1 MRPDTTQEY
10 ARRALADSVAV
21 APSVAQ
27 REARGSLARMLV
39 NSFLL
44 RSLLKAIATIFV
56 VTTFSFILIRGMPG
70 SPMEVYINDLMAQY
84 SMPYDDARQSAE
96 ALYSIDMDDPIYVQ
110 YLDYLGNVLRGNLG
124 QSILSRGTYVT
135 DLMLK
140 FMPWTLFSVGT
151 ALLLSFS
158 IGIGLGMLM
167 AYRRD
172 SALDH
177 ALSAVASITQ
187 SVPNYLIGLMLIVF
201 LGIQLQI
208 VPIAAMRGS
217 MSPGMQPHL
226 GLDFVIDVF
235 FHAAL
240 PIATYFLTTVG
251 VWMLTMKSSTVAA
264 LEEDYVTVA
273 RARGLSDSRI
283 TTAYVG
289 RNAILPLFTQL
300 TIAAGFVIGGSAF
313 IEFVFVYQGI
323 GYVLL
328 ESINK
333 RDYTVMQGVFLTIT
347 ISVIVANVLADLVY
361 SRLDPRIRMGGGS
374 S

>member
-1 MRPDTTQEY
+1 MSQ
-10 ARRALADSVAV
+10 AV
-21 APSVAQ
+21 QDAHAYAPSVAQ
-27 REARGSLARMLV
+27 REARGSLARTLV

-56 VTTFSFILIRGMPG
+56 VTTFSFVLVRGMPG

-84 SMPYDDARQSAE
+84 AMPYDDAKQSAE
-96 ALYSIDMDDPIYVQ
+96 ALYSIDMDQPIYVQ
-110 YLDYLGNVLRGNLG
+110 YLGYLGNVLQGNLG
-124 QSILSRGTYVT
+124 QSILSRGTYVS

-140 FMPWTLFSVGT
+140 FMPWTLFTVGT
-151 ALLLSFS
+151 ALMLSFS
-158 IGIGLGMLM
+158 VGIGLGMLM
-167 AYRRD
+167 AYRRE

-177 ALSAVASITQ
+177 VLSAVASVSNSI
-187 SVPNYLIGLMLIVF
+187 PNYLVGLMLLVF
-201 LGIQLQI
+201 LGIQLRLI
-208 VPIAAMRGS
+208 PIAAMRGS

-300 TIAAGFVIGGSAF
+300 TISAGFVVGGSAL

-347 ISVIVANVLADLVY
+347 ISVIAANLLADLIY
-361 SRLDPRIRMGGGS
+361 SRLDPRIRMGGGRD
-374 S
+374 

>member
-1 MRPDTTQEY
+1 VSLDASRAVSDAY
-10 ARRALADSVAV
+10 APTAT
-21 APSVAQ
+21 VAQ
-27 REARGSLARMLV
+27 REARSSLARVLL

-44 RSLLKAIATIFV
+44 RSLLKAVATIFV
-56 VTTFSFILIRGMPG
+56 VTTLSFILIRGMPG

-110 YLDYLGNVLRGNLG
+110 YLAYLGNVVQGNLG

-151 ALLLSFS
+151 GLMLSFS
-158 IGIGLGMLM
+158 IGIALGMVM

-177 ALSAVASITQ
+177 VLSAIASITH
-187 SVPNYLIGLMLIVF
+187 SVPNYLVGLMLIVF
-201 LGIQLQI
+201 LGIQLRL

-240 PIATYFLTTVG
+240 PIATYFITTVG

-273 RARGLSDSRI
+273 RARGLTDSRI

-300 TIAAGFVIGGSAF
+300 TIAAGFVIGGSLF
-313 IEFVFVYQGI
+313 IEFIFVYQGI

-333 RDYTVMQGVFLTIT
+333 RDYTVMPGVFLTIT

-361 SRLDPRIRMGGGS
+361 SRLDPRIRLGGGGS
-374 S
+374 

>member
-1 MRPDTTQEY
+1 MRPDTTQEH

-56 VTTFSFILIRGMPG
+56 VTTFSFVLIRGMPG

-110 YLDYLGNVLRGNLG
+110 YLAYLGNVVQGNLG
-124 QSILSRGTYVT
+124 QSILSRGTYVS

-140 FMPWTLFSVGT
+140 FLPWTLFSVGT

-158 IGIGLGMLM
+158 VGIGLGMLM
-167 AYRRD
+167 AYRRE
-172 SALDH
+172 SGLDH
-177 ALSAVASITQ
+177 VLSAVASISN
-187 SVPNYLIGLMLIVF
+187 SVPNYLVGLMLLVF
-201 LGIQLQI
+201 LGIQLRL

-226 GLDFVIDVF
+226 GLDFVVDVF

-240 PIATYFLTTVG
+240 PIATYFITTIG

-300 TIAAGFVIGGSAF
+300 TIAAGFIVGGSPL

-328 ESINK
+328 ESIQK

-347 ISVIVANVLADLVY
+347 ICVIAANLLADVIY
-361 SRLDPRIRMGGGS
+361 SRLDPRIRHGGGT
-374 S
+374 

>member
-1 MRPDTTQEY
+1 VSQAVQDAY
-10 ARRALADSVAV
+10 AL

-27 REARGSLARMLV
+27 REARGSLARRLF
-39 NSFLL
+39 NSFML
-44 RSLLKAIATIFV
+44 RSLIKAVATIFV
-56 VTTFSFILIRGMPG
+56 VTTFSFVLIRGMPG

-84 SMPYDDARQSAE
+84 AMPYDDAKQSAE
-96 ALYSIDMDDPIYVQ
+96 ALYSIDMDQPIYVQ
-110 YLDYLGNVLRGNLG
+110 YLSYIGNVVRGDLG
-124 QSILSRGTYVT
+124 QSILSRGTYVS

-140 FMPWTLFSVGT
+140 FLPWTLFTVGT
-151 ALLLSFS
+151 ALTLSFS
-158 IGIGLGMLM
+158 IGIALGMVM
-167 AYRRD
+167 AYRRE
-172 SALDH
+172 SGLDH
-177 ALSAVASITQ
+177 FLSAIASI
-187 SVPNYLIGLMLIVF
+187 SHSIPNYLVGLMLLVF
-201 LGIQLQI
+201 LGIQLRL

-240 PIATYFLTTVG
+240 PIATYFITTIG

-300 TIAAGFVIGGSAF
+300 TIAAGFIVGGSPL

-347 ISVIVANVLADLVY
+347 ICVIAANLLADVIY
-361 SRLDPRIRMGGGS
+361 SRLDPRIRHGGGG
-374 S
+374 